1 MQALTFLLREALI
14 NLRRHG
20 LMTVAAITTIGV
32 ALTLVGSFYLSFLQI
47 RALSQRTVD
56 AFEMRVF
63 CRPDLTPETLQ
74 ATEAKLKA
82 LPGVAHVAYRSKGE
96 AFADATRNY
105 PIDTAGLPNL
115 MPDTFVVKLRR
126 PEQAS
131 PTAAEIRNWKEEV
144 ETVEVP
150 EDDLKVVL
158 QLTHF
163 IQTLGLLGGLLLLFG
178 ALVVVVNTIRLSV
191 FSRRREIK
199 IMQIIGATPWFIRLP
214 MLFEGL
220 IHGLMGGGLAF
231 LALIALVRYTNQLL
245 LQIPLL
251 ASYLTP
257 VALPPLAAF
266 LLIGGS
272 LLGSAGAALSV
283 HRYLR

>member
-63 CRPDLTPETLQ
+63 CRLDLTPEALQ
-74 ATEAKLKA
+74 ETEAKLQA
-82 LPGVAHVAYRSKGE
+82 LPGVAKVSYRSKDE
-96 AFADATRNY
+96 AFADATKNM
-105 PIDTAGLPNL
+105 PIDTTGLPNL
-115 MPDTFVVKLRR
+115 MPDTFVVKLSAARG
-126 PEQAS
+126 AS
-131 PTAAEIRNWKEEV
+131 AAAATVRAWTDTVDQV
-144 ETVEVP
+144 ELP
-150 EDDLKVVL
+150 EDELKAVL
-158 QLTHF
+158 QLARF
-163 IQTLGLLGGLLLLFG
+163 VQTLGLLGGALLLFG

-214 MLFEGL
+214 MLCEGL
-220 IHGLMGGGLAF
+220 LHGLAGGGLAF
-231 LALIALVRYTNQLL
+231 LALIALVRYTDQLL
-245 LQIPLL
+245 QQIPLL
-251 ASYLTP
+251 AGYLTP
-257 VALPPLAAF
+257 VALGPLAT
-266 LLIGGS
+266 LLLLGGS

>member
-1 MQALTFLLREALI
+1 MQALLFLLREALI

-32 ALTLVGSFYLSFLQI
+32 ALTLVGSFYLSFVQI

-74 ATEAKLKA
+74 ATEAKLKT
-82 LPGVAHVAYRSKGE
+82 LPGVARVAYRSKGE
-96 AFADATRNY
+96 AFADATKNY

-115 MPDTFVVKLRR
+115 MPDTFVVKLRS

-131 PTAAEIRNWKEEV
+131 PTATEIRNWKEEV

-214 MLFEGL
+214 MLCEGL
-220 IHGLMGGGLAF
+220 LHGLMGGGLAF